1 MYKETV
7 NILSIANNVKTLG
20 TGNRMVIWVQGCPF
34 NCKGCITPEGIPLEI
49 NKLVSIEEL
58 ALEIISDKN
67 ITGVTFSGGEPFL
80 QASKLLKLVLR
91 IKKERNDLNFICF
104 TGYKIDELIWE
115 EAKSFIANLDLL
127 IDGKYNEKLNN
138 NLGLRG
144 STNQNFIFL
153 TEKLKSYHQKFI
165 NNSRKIDLRIGENLQ
180 SIGIPNKLVNIKI
193 KKI

>member
-1 MYKETV
+1 MMGETI
-7 NILSIANNVKTLG
+7 NILSIAKNVATLG
-20 TGNRMVIWVQGCPF
+20 PGNRYVIWVQGCPF

-80 QASKLLKLVLR
+80 QASKLSKLVLR

-115 EAKSFIANLDLL
+115 EAKSFIACLDLL
-127 IDGKYNEKLNN
+127 IDGKYNEKMNN

-144 STNQNFIFL
+144 STNQNFIFISD
-153 TEKLKSYHQKFI
+153 KLITYKEELIHHP
-165 NNSRKIDLRIGENLQ
+165 RKIDIRIGNILQ
-180 SIGIPNKLVNIKI
+180 SIGIPNKLVKYKYL
-193 KKI
+193 KK